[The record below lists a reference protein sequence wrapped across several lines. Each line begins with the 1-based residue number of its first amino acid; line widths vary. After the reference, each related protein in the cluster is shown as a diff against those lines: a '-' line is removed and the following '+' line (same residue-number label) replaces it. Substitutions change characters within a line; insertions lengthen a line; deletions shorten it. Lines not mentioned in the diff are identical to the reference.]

1 MKKIWERLGLDQKD
15 WRKLAEAFY
24 DLAHNDFRKFDK
36 LDDRLKATEAGL
48 LCSRYI
54 ESRDPELVD
63 QAGKLLTGSA
73 HWYTY
78 LGRIM

>member
-1 MKKIWERLGLDQKD
+1 MVRNYQTIS
-15 WRKLAEAFY
+15 AE
-24 DLAHNDFRKFDK
+24 

-54 ESRDPELVD
+54 ETGEDGLVD